1 MPYTLVIGIVWVL
14 LAMLLGGIIGYLL
27 RSVTAR
33 RQVARARAAA
43 GAVTGIVAPSAVG
56 GSSAA
61 VADEPAPESSIDDLE
76 ADPVSEFL
84 GRKVVV
90 DDLTVIEGIGPNVE
104 SLCHGI
110 GIFTWRDLADTEV
123 SLLRTMLE
131 DAGSRVQLTD
141 PDTWPEQARLLA
153 DGQWTEFV
161 ELASSVRA
169 SRGGS

>member
-90 DDLTVIEGIGPNVE
+90 DDLTVIEGIGPN
-104 SLCHGI
+104 
-110 GIFTWRDLADTEV
+110 
-123 SLLRTMLE
+123 
-131 DAGSRVQLTD
+131 
-141 PDTWPEQARLLA
+141 
-153 DGQWTEFV
+153 
-161 ELASSVRA
+161 
-169 SRGGS
+169 

>member
-33 RQVARARAAA
+33 RQVAKARAAA
-43 GAVTGIVAPSAVG
+43 GAVTGIVTPPSMPRDDV
-56 GSSAA
+56 
-61 VADEPAPESSIDDLE
+61 VAEGPAPESSLDDLE

-90 DDLTVIEGIGPNVE
+90 DDLTVVEGIGPNVE

-110 GIFTWRDLADTEV
+110 GIYTWRDLADTEV
-123 SLLRTMLE
+123 SLLRTMLS

-153 DGQWTEFV
+153 DGEWTEFV
-161 ELASSVRA
+161 ALASSVRA